1 MLEAA
6 IKLDHSRRGGG
17 IVITK
22 NKFIAERN
30 KFYYSFIHYR
40 CMYFCEFI
48 LTHGIRIQSI
58 VLWFWELIL
67 WFQSPCLPELA
78 LFDQYDLSKDTMV
91 INIIQS
97 YYTSLYTYWLAYLYH
112 PIRKQERCV
121 VLLTDSQKE
130 TLCLACM
137 VCLVPRLSTVALLYN
152 CRSSKNQSI
161 CLKILESANF

>member
-1 MLEAA
+1 
-6 IKLDHSRRGGG
+6 
-17 IVITK
+17 
-22 NKFIAERN
+22 
-30 KFYYSFIHYR
+30 
-40 CMYFCEFI
+40 MYFCEFI
-48 LTHGIRIQSI
+48 LTHGIRIQSS

-130 TLCLACM
+130 TLCLVWFAWF
-137 VCLVPRLSTVALLYN
+137 LDWVPLRSYTIVGLQKTNLFAWKFWKVLIFSQIVNLHAL
-152 CRSSKNQSI
+152 
-161 CLKILESANF
+161 